1 MTEASGRVEDNGA
14 LAGRGSPQDVGWGE
28 LVDESGSVLG
38 RGHLFVSPN
47 AQTSAAV
54 AHVDKPQEPGD
65 DAWTGRLDS
74 FRASAAMG
82 ELTSKYRLRMELPDE
97 KAASG
102 SRATGQELAV
112 EVTAAQELEP
122 GKYALELRSMDGV
135 LPAALTELG
144 GEA

>member
-1 MTEASGRVEDNGA
+1 VTNQGTAVEDNGA
-14 LAGRGSPQDVGWGE
+14 LAGRGSPQDMGWGE
-28 LVDESGSVLG
+28 LVDAAGAVLG

-65 DAWTGRLDS
+65 DAWHGRLDS
-74 FRASAAMG
+74 FRSNGPIG
-82 ELTSKYRLRMELPDE
+82 ELPSSYRLRLELPDE
-97 KAASG
+97 QSASG
-102 SRATGQELAV
+102 PRATGQELAV
-112 EVTAAQELEP
+112 EVTGAQELEP
-122 GKYALELRSMDGV
+122 GKYALELRSTDGV